1 MAGAYANEFD
11 SDLPLVRQ
19 LLPWWARLLLIVAGA
34 CVAGLPAW
42 ELGRGLWPPNIA
54 TPVFG
59 IIIAGAAGI
68 AWAMVGAAPSGKGHA
83 WAYPEGTVLVR
94 MRGWRVHSALRLTA
108 GNVAAVEV
116 RKRVDMDGDDCWR
129 VAIVPKP
136 TSSQLA
142 QAAQSGVLETG
153 DYKSAAY
160 AERVRLALL
169 AHLRMR
175 APA

>member
-1 MAGAYANEFD
+1 MAYIDF
-11 SDLPLVRQ
+11 
-19 LLPWWARLLLIVAGA
+19 LLQILNDGVIGSR
-34 CVAGLPAW
+34 CVIH
-42 ELGRGLWPPNIA
+42 R
-54 TPVFG
+54 
-59 IIIAGAAGI
+59 
-68 AWAMVGAAPSGKGHA
+68 KGHA
-83 WAYPEGTVLVR
+83 WSYPVGAVLVDR
-94 MRGWRVHSALRLTA
+94 RGWGVASQLRLTPA
-108 GNVAAVEV
+108 NVAAVEV

-175 APA
+175 ATA

>member
-1 MAGAYANEFD
+1 MAGAHANEFE

-19 LLPWWARLLLIVAGA
+19 LLPGWGRLLLIVAGA
-34 CVAGLPAW
+34 CVVGLPAW

-68 AWAMVGAAPSGKGHA
+68 AWAMVGAALSGKGHA